1 MRGLNLGLDILYQ
14 DEHIVAVNKPPGL
27 LVHRSMIDRHETQ
40 FAMQMVRDQIG
51 QHVYTV
57 HRLDKPTSGVL
68 LFGLSSEVAREL
80 SLAFAENNIQKQYL
94 SLVRGYCSDEDVID
108 YPLKEKLDKIA
119 DKKASRNKEAQSAVT
134 HYVTLNTFELPH
146 AVGRYKNARTS
157 LVKLMPKT
165 GRKHQ
170 LRRHMAHIRHPILG
184 DTTHGDGK
192 QNQFM
197 RDIYAFKG
205 LALTAVSLRLTHPK
219 SAVALD
225 IHAPLDSRFSSTLEL
240 WGWCDEQ
247 FRDLRSNV
255 ERWQS

>member
-1 MRGLNLGLDILYQ
+1 MNLDILYQ

-40 FAMQMVRDQIG
+40 FAMQMVRDQLG

-57 HRLDKPTSGVL
+57 HRLDKPTSGIL
-68 LFGLSSEVAREL
+68 LFALSSDIAKVL
-80 SLAFAENNIQKQYL
+80 SQAFAENNIQKQYL
-94 SLVRGYCSDEDVID
+94 ALIRGHSDEGDIID

-119 DKKASRNKEAQSAVT
+119 DKRVSKDKEAQSAVT
-134 HYVTLNTFELPH
+134 HYSTIDRFELPH
-146 AVGRYKNARTS
+146 AVGRYNSARAS
-157 LVKLMPKT
+157 LVKLQPKT

-170 LRRHMAHIRHPILG
+170 LRRHMAHIRHPIFG

-192 QNQFM
+192 QNRFM
-197 RDIYAFKG
+197 KDIYAFKG
-205 LALTAVSLRLTHPK
+205 LALTAVSLRLMHPK

-225 IHAPLDSRFSSTLEL
+225 IYAPLDSRFQLILEN
-240 WGWCDEQ
+240 WGWCAEQ
-247 FRDLRSNV
+247 FEELRSNV

>member
-1 MRGLNLGLDILYQ
+1 MSLDILYQ
-14 DEHIVAVNKPPGL
+14 DEHIVAIDKPPGL

-51 QHVYTV
+51 KHVYTV

-68 LFGLSSEVAREL
+68 LFALSSEVARVL
-80 SLAFAENNIQKQYL
+80 SQDFAENKIQKQYL
-94 SLVRGYCSDEDVID
+94 AILRGYTNERDVIE
-108 YPLKEKLDKIA
+108 YALKEKLDKIA
-119 DKKASRNKEAQSAVT
+119 DKKASQNKEPQPAMT
-134 HYVTLNTFELPH
+134 NYVTMDSFELPH
-146 AVGRYKNARTS
+146 AVGRYNSARVS
-157 LVKLMPKT
+157 LVKLQPKT

-170 LRRHMAHIRHPILG
+170 LRRHMAHIRHPIMG

-192 QNQFM
+192 QNQFI
-197 RDIYAFKG
+197 RDTYSFKG

-219 SAVALD
+219 SALVLD
-225 IHAPLDSRFSSTLEL
+225 IHAPLDPRFQSTLEK

-247 FRDLRSNV
+247 FKELRSNV

>member
-1 MRGLNLGLDILYQ
+1 MVLDILYQ
-14 DEHIVAVNKPPGL
+14 DEYIVAINKPPGL
-27 LVHRSMIDRHETQ
+27 LVHRSMLDRHETQ

-68 LFGLSSEVAREL
+68 LFALSSEVARAL
-80 SLAFAENNIQKQYL
+80 SQAFADNTIQKQYL
-94 SLVRGYCSDEDVID
+94 ALTRGYSDQRDIID
-108 YPLKEKLDKIA
+108 YSLKEKLDKIA
-119 DKKASRNKEAQSAVT
+119 DKNVAQNKEAQPAVT
-134 HYVTLNTFELPH
+134 HYLTLDTFELPH
-146 AVGRYKNARTS
+146 AVGRYSSARTS
-157 LVKLMPKT
+157 LVKLQPKT

-219 SAVALD
+219 KDLVLD
-225 IHAPLDSRFSSTLEL
+225 IQAPLDQRFRSTLEL

-247 FRDLRSNV
+247 FEELRSNV
-255 ERWQS
+255 ETWQS